1 MNNNRKEE
9 IIMATL
15 KLASIKGL
23 GAVSMNM
30 IADSVGIKKP
40 SLYNHFKSKEELV
53 DEMYLFLRDKAQR
66 ETNTQVDFAIF
77 ENKSA
82 YEILTCLVQ
91 NYILL
96 STEQNMHLF
105 YKVIYSERAI
115 SSEAAKIMAV
125 ETEKMINATRKVF
138 EFLKDK
144 KLLRFRNVE
153 ISALSFALT
162 IHSLVD
168 YSLDKCF
175 GGNEEMSIN
184 TKLINEYI
192 ADFCDEHKIRE

>member
-1 MNNNRKEE
+1 MNRNRKEE

-30 IADSVGIKKP
+30 IADCVGIKKP

-53 DEMYLFLRDKAQR
+53 EEMYLFLREKAQC
-66 ETNTQVDFAIF
+66 ETNTQMDFAIF

-138 EFLKDK
+138 EILKDK
-144 KLLRFRNVE
+144 KLLRFRSVE
-153 ISALSFALT
+153 ISALSFSLT
-162 IHSLVD
+162 IHSLVN

-175 GGNEEMSIN
+175 GGHEEMIIN
-184 TKLINEYI
+184 IKLINEYI

>member
-1 MNNNRKEE
+1 MKNDRKEE

-30 IADSVGIKKP
+30 IADCVGIKKP

-53 DEMYLFLRDKAQR
+53 DEMYLFLRDKAQCK
-66 ETNTQVDFAIF
+66 TSTKMDFAIF

-91 NYILL
+91 NYIHL
-96 STEQNMHLF
+96 STEQNMQLF
-105 YKVIYSERAI
+105 YKVIYSQRAI
-115 SSEAAKIMAV
+115 SSEAAKIMAL
-125 ETEKMINATRKVF
+125 ETEKMINATRQVF
-138 EFLKDK
+138 EILENK
-144 KLLRFRNVE
+144 KLLRFRNIE
-153 ISALSFALT
+153 INALSFALT

-175 GGNEEMSIN
+175 AGNEEMSIN

>member
-175 GGNEEMSIN
+175 GGNVY
-184 TKLINEYI
+184 K
-192 ADFCDEHKIRE
+192 HKINK